1 MAIEQFFDTGYNG
14 VMWKEG
20 FLFTAGR
27 PCLDFAHTG
36 GEGER
41 RVWEALHAPEDLAR
55 WFAACSLRADGVAVS
70 VEDLRT
76 ARGLREAIW
85 QSAQLAKEGLPPLD
99 GDAAVINR
107 VAAEPALAPQLGP
120 EGVWWASPL
129 LGTAALSS
137 VARDAVELF
146 AGQEV
151 GRVREC
157 ANPEC
162 ALLFVDGSRPGK
174 RRWCSMER
182 CGNRYKT
189 ARYRRRRS
197 SEGA

>member
-1 MAIEQFFDTGYNG
+1 LNTSYNG

-27 PCLDFAHTG
+27 LCLDFTHTG

-55 WFAACSLRADGVAVS
+55 WFAACSLRADCVTVS
-70 VEDLRT
+70 GEDLRL
-76 ARGLREAIW
+76 ARDLREAIW
-85 QSAQLAKEGLPPLD
+85 RSAQRAKDGLPPLD

-107 VAAEPALAPQLGP
+107 VAAEPPLAAQLGS
-120 EGVWWASPL
+120 EGLRWATPL
-129 LGTAALSS
+129 LGKAALSS
-137 VARDAVELF
+137 VARDAIELF
-146 AGQEV
+146 ADPKA

-189 ARYRRRRS
+189 ARYRLRRA
-197 SEGA
+197 SEEA